1 MAFTADDVLT
11 EVAFIGNDE
20 DHADFP
26 EAQTLRFLNEA
37 QTILVRRRP
46 DLLLQTDGTLATPAA
61 LTDLSDTVGLPDE
74 WKPALA
80 AWFLYRG
87 FSADARDKTHRVMA
101 EKHQSDFE
109 FLIGT
114 V

>member
-11 EVAFIGNDE
+11 EVAYIGNDAN
-20 DHADFP
+20 HADFP
-26 EAQTLRFLNEA
+26 EDQALRFLNEG

-46 DLLLQTDGTLATPAA
+46 DLLLQTDGTLSTPTTLAA
-61 LTDLSDTVGLPDE
+61 LTDTVELPDV
-74 WKPALA
+74 WKAALA

-87 FSADARDKTHRVMA
+87 FSADARDKTHREMA
-101 EKHQSDFE
+101 EKHQVDFE
-109 FLIGT
+109 YLIGT